1 MHRNSFVVTAMSAA
15 LLLITTSQARSEL
28 LCDCAQVID
37 SCDASVSLSGSRVNI
52 ESSSQSCSRV
62 DYLIEGQP
70 YTALVVGGSGELAG
84 PALPMRDAS
93 VVVEN
98 CRVCAET
105 GQQKASA
112 AAIKTAEEPD
122 EDAGKLRSVIK
133 VMPDYPRSAWMNK
146 LEGDVLVEFSVN
158 TEGAVTNIKV
168 LKSTGSSFDLAVIDA
183 VSRFKYA
190 PAEEDGIAV
199 GSSGVKARFQFRM
212 LDNGATP
219 SVTSDAG

>member
-1 MHRNSFVVTAMSAA
+1 MRRLSNTLTVAGSA
-15 LLLITTSQARSEL
+15 LLLFAASPARSEL
-28 LCDCAQVID
+28 LCDCTQVVD

-84 PALPMRDAS
+84 PSLPMRDAS

-105 GQQKASA
+105 GQQNASA
-112 AAIKTAEEPD
+112 GEIKTAEEPD
-122 EDAGKLRSVIK
+122 EDAGKLRSVIE

-190 PAEEDGIAV
+190 PAEQDGIAV
-199 GSSGVKARFQFRM
+199 GSSGLKQSFQFRL

-219 SVTSDAG
+219 SVTSSAG